1 MAGWW
6 VFFHRAVSLSPGD
19 HMYHHILIPT
29 DGSELS
35 EKAVTHG
42 IALAKAHQGKIT
54 ALHVTPPFHISAL
67 DPITVAQNAQERNL
81 RQARVLASQ
90 HLEVIANAAR
100 AAGVDCTT
108 MHVVH
113 EHPYQAII
121 DTAASKKCDL
131 IAMASHG
138 RRGVSAVLLGS
149 ETAKVLAHSIIPVL
163 VLR

>member
-1 MAGWW
+1 M
-6 VFFHRAVSLSPGD
+6 FFHRAISNNPSD

-35 EKAVTHG
+35 EKAITHG

-67 DPITVAQNAQERNL
+67 EPITVAQNAQERNV

-90 HLEVIANAAR
+90 HLDVVAKAAR

-108 MHVVH
+108 VHVVH
-113 EHPYQAII
+113 EHPYRAII
-121 DTAASKKCDL
+121 DTAISERCDL

-138 RRGVSAVLLGS
+138 RRGISAVILGS
-149 ETAKVLAHSIIPVL
+149 ETAKVLAHSTIPVL
-163 VLR
+163 VVR